1 MKIIT
6 LTSWIGGS
14 GRTTLT
20 AALASAISRNGLPV
34 LAVEADPD
42 NLLAIHLGADA
53 PPSDGLGA
61 ALVSADA
68 DMAARA
74 VLSNSDGIRF
84 LPFGVTSGPG
94 MTAGLTSSAQP
105 LQLREILGRFTLPEN
120 AVVLIDAPRRPSPLA
135 DLALAAADR
144 VVHVWR
150 ADLASYARLTDP
162 ASGLGETLHVINL
175 MDPTRRLQTDVHAM
189 MRHRLGEQL
198 LPQLIHRDEAL
209 PESVAANRNPF
220 DYAPRSRSVQDLMA
234 LAITLAGD
242 AERGTR
248 S

>member
-1 MKIIT
+1 PCALYSETGSIT
-6 LTSWIGGS
+6 PARTKLHGPVWPSYRRSDSTVMVCSEHTS
-14 GRTTLT
+14 T
-20 AALASAISRNGLPV
+20 
-34 LAVEADPD
+34 
-42 NLLAIHLGADA
+42 
-53 PPSDGLGA
+53 
-61 ALVSADA
+61 DA
-68 DMAARA
+68 DVAARS

-84 LPFGVTSGPG
+84 LPFGVAPTLGT
-94 MTAGLTSSAQP
+94 TAAPTPTGQP
-105 LQLREILGRFTLPEN
+105 MQLREILDRFALPEN
-120 AVVLIDAPRRPSPLA
+120 AVVLVDAPRRPSPLA
-135 DLALAAADR
+135 DLAVAAADR

-150 ADLASYARLTDP
+150 ADLVSYARLTDP
-162 ASGLGETLHVINL
+162 ASGLGETVHVINL

-234 LAITLAGD
+234 LAIALAGD
-242 AERGTR
+242 AEQGPR